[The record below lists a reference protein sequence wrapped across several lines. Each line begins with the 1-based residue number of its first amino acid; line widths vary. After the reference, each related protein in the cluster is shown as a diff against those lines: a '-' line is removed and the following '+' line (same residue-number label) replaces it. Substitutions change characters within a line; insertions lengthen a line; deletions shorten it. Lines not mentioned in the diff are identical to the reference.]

1 MSQIVI
7 LGFESKEH
15 ADAARAIAEQ
25 LQDQGELDLRGM
37 AVGWRDDRGDVRL
50 DHTVPLAR
58 SGAVQGALSGGV
70 VGLFLLA
77 PLLGAAVGGAAGA
90 LGGKLSQLGL
100 DQLVV
105 KDILKALEPGRAAL
119 FLLSDYADADH
130 FAEALS
136 PQHPTVIKTTL
147 PEWEEADLLRALSAD
162 Y

>member
-1 MSQIVI
+1 
-7 LGFESKEH
+7 
-15 ADAARAIAEQ
+15 
-25 LQDQGELDLRGM
+25 M

-90 LGGKLSQLGL
+90 LGGKLGELGL

-105 KDILKALEPGRAAL
+105 RDILKALEPGRAAL
-119 FLLSDYADADH
+119 FLLSDYADADRV
-130 FAEALS
+130 AAALR
-136 PQHPTVIKTTL
+136 PQQPAVIKTTL
-147 PEWEEADLLRALSAD
+147 PEWEDEELLRAFGAGRPTSVE
-162 Y
+162 

>member
-1 MSQIVI
+1 
-7 LGFESKEH
+7 
-15 ADAARAIAEQ
+15 
-25 LQDQGELDLRGM
+25 M

-58 SGAVQGALSGGV
+58 SGAVQGALRGGV

-105 KDILKALEPGRAAL
+105 KDILKASEAWPRL
-119 FLLSDYADADH
+119 FLYRTMRTPTNSPTR
-130 FAEALS
+130 FAYNI
-136 PQHPTVIKTTL
+136 P
-147 PEWEEADLLRALSAD
+147 R
-162 Y
+162 